1 MVDALKTSEP
11 TDVVLIEE
19 IGVSRIADAL
29 GISTA
34 AVRKWRKTGIPD
46 NRRQAVLGLADA
58 KAAAAELLSLVDDE
72 TTISESDRDDQNLAS
87 SPEPALQQDASDTSV
102 TERIT
107 RQRRRE
113 NAQPSSTRS
122 QAQHQR
128 TTAAD
133 GSRPRPSIAQKAS
146 AEAIQERKPVR
157 LNRQAAIVVCSGLV
171 AAIAIGLTQGLR
183 DVSSSPAIG
192 NEAAEQAPIY
202 QDHVSAVLP
211 DFDYRTLTRPTA
223 LTVIKEPPKNV
234 EKSPISE
241 TAPAEPTQVKATTSA
256 RDPHAE
262 EEEAALQSGLFP
274 PGAPTSS
281 AAAPR
286 PASAVPRGQDNAL
299 AALEQLRQRL
309 PTANDLLP
317 KGQRSAAD
325 QRQSFL
331 NAELDQSI
339 YLKNGLQKPLSDYEI
354 KAGTNIPAALI
365 TGLNSDLPGEIIGQV
380 TEHIYDTATGQHLLI
395 PQGAKIFG
403 RYNADVGYGQER
415 AQIIWDRL
423 IMPEGSSVQLEAMV
437 GTDKAGYAGLADQVD
452 HHLGRLVGAV
462 ILSSFISVGANL
474 ATDTGDNVIDALGDT
489 AAQQAAQVGG
499 EIIDR
504 QLNIRPTITVRPGFK
519 LNILVNKDMI
529 LEPYPAG

>member
-1 MVDALKTSEP
+1 MLEDSKTSEP
-11 TDVVLIEE
+11 ADVVLIEE
-19 IGVSRIADAL
+19 IGVGRIADAL

-34 AVRKWRKTGIPD
+34 AVRKWRKTGIPE
-46 NRRQAVLGLADA
+46 NRRRTILGLDNA
-58 KAAAAELLSLVDDE
+58 KNVAGKQLSLVDDE
-72 TTISESDRDDQNLAS
+72 TTISASDRDDQNLAS
-87 SPEPALQQDASDTSV
+87 SPEPVLQQDASDTSV
-102 TERIT
+102 TERNT
-107 RQRRRE
+107 RPRSRE
-113 NAQPSSTRS
+113 SARPAFSGSP
-122 QAQHQR
+122 AQHQR
-128 TTAAD
+128 TTTAD
-133 GSRPRPSIAQKAS
+133 GSRLGFPISNKAS
-146 AEAIQERKPVR
+146 AKAIQERKPVR
-157 LNRQAAIVVCSGLV
+157 LNRQAAIVVGSGLV

-211 DFDYRTLTRPTA
+211 DFDYRTLTRPAA
-223 LTVIKEPPKNV
+223 LTVIKEPPKNF
-234 EKSPISE
+234 ENSPMSE
-241 TAPAEPTQVKATTSA
+241 TAPAEPTQIRATTSA
-256 RDPHAE
+256 RDPRAE

-281 AAAPR
+281 AVVAR

-317 KGQRSAAD
+317 KEQRSSAD

-331 NAELDQSI
+331 NAELEQSI
-339 YLKNGLQKPLSDYEI
+339 YLKSGLQKPLSDYEI
-354 KAGTNIPAALI
+354 KAGTIIPAALI
-365 TGLNSDLPGEIIGQV
+365 TGLNSDLPGEVIGQV
-380 TEHIYDTATGQHLLI
+380 TEHIYDTATGRHLLI

-415 AQIIWDRL
+415 AQVIWDRL
-423 IMPEGSSVQLEAMV
+423 IMPDGSSVQLEAMV

-452 HHLGRLVGAV
+452 HHLGRLIGAV

-474 ATDTGDNVIDALGDT
+474 ATDTGDNVVDALGDT

-504 QLNIRPTITVRPGFK
+504 QLNIQPTITVRPGFK

-529 LEPYPAG
+529 LESYPAG